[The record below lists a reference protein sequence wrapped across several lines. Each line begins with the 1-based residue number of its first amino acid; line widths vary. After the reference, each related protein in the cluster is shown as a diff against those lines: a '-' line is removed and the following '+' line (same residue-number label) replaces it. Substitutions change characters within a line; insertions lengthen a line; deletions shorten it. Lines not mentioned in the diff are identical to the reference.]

1 MKATRLPRGTARN
14 ARGARRLYVAAA
26 LLALFCAGCH
36 DIEYAPRPT
45 VQQPAPAALTRV
57 VGVASPPELPPG
69 GGVTTVFVETS
80 SGGSSA
86 VRGVEVELRA
96 SAGVLS
102 DPRVTTDATGHARVT
117 WTIDRT
123 ATLTL
128 SAQGVSSETTV
139 VVRDQ

>member
-1 MKATRLPRGTARN
+1 MTITGLLRGFRTDSAERK
-14 ARGARRLYVAAA
+14 GVCVAAA
-26 LLALFCAGCH
+26 LLPLLCAGCH

-80 SGGSSA
+80 SGGSAA

-96 SAGVLS
+96 SSGVLS
-102 DPRVTTDATGHARVT
+102 DQRVTTDATGHARVT